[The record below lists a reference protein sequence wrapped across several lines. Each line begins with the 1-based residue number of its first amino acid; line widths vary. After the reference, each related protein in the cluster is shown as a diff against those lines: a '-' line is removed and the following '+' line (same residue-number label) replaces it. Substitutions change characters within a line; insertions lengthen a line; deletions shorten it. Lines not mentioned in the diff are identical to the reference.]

1 MAFVLGF
8 LRRVLGLRRQS
19 DFCGMQER
27 EGVVNHYPSLLLHA
41 FFLKGGC
48 WVMRSGL
55 LWRCKMFDRKE
66 REGG

>member
-1 MAFVLGF
+1 M
-8 LRRVLGLRRQS
+8 S
-19 DFCGMQER
+19 FCGMQER

-48 WVMRSGL
+48 WVMRRGL

-66 REGG
+66 RGGD